1 MAPEV
6 TPPSVFLMTKF
17 HKFFLSLLHSSS
29 PEVQVLTRISA
40 RDIRTNLGANLKAI
54 QEETGLDPW
63 LYGGQR
69 LKKELL
75 KSNINQVP
83 ESDIWRLGYLKKLL
97 IRRAYAYYN
106 GSDEITEIENLII
119 SLVST

>member
-1 MAPEV
+1 
-6 TPPSVFLMTKF
+6 MTKF
-17 HKFFLSLLHSSS
+17 HKFFLSLLQSSS

-54 QEETGLDPW
+54 KEETGLDPS